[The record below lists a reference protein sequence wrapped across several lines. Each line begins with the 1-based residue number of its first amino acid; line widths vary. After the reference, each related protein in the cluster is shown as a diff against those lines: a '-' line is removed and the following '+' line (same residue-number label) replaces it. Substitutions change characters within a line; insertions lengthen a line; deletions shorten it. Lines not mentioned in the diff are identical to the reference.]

1 MKRTPRKEPI
11 RTKNPYKAARLR
23 AAREDPALSTAEDA
37 AELLLIR
44 RQKYLQIEQ
53 DDPTHKTAD
62 PTADEVQRMVRLYRA
77 PELRSYYCSGVCPLG
92 DGTPIDC
99 TDSLDRISV
108 RLLVALR
115 RMEQARDELDSILLD
130 GLVGE
135 NEAEDFKRII
145 QTLKD
150 LADQADALEAWA
162 QRKGLMELPQV

>member
-1 MKRTPRKEPI
+1 MKRTRKNP
-11 RTKNPYKAARLR
+11 TPKTTNPYKAARLR
-23 AAREDPALSTAEDA
+23 AAQSAPELATAENA

-44 RQKYLQIEQ
+44 REKYLQIEQ
-53 DDPTHKTAD
+53 DVPGRKTAD
-62 PTADEVQRMVRLYRA
+62 PTADDVQRMIRLYRA
-77 PELRSYYCSGVCPLG
+77 PELRSYYCSGICPLG
-92 DGTPIDC
+92 GGDPIDC
-99 TDSLDRISV
+99 SENLDRISV

-150 LADQADALEAWA
+150 LAEQADALEIWA
-162 QRKGLMELPQV
+162 QRKGLLDIPQT